1 MKDFLTLKPVAFGL
15 DISDSSI
22 KVAKLKKGGKNF
34 DLACF
39 GEQLLP
45 EGVIVGGEIKDEKI
59 LADFIK
65 KALANTKGEKLKTKE
80 VVVSLPDEKTFLRVI
95 QLPKMAPEELAK
107 AIFFEAENHIPIPLK
122 DSYFDFK
129 VVDPII
135 DSLDHSDVLLVAT
148 PKDVVDSYS
157 RAIKL
162 AGLSPRIFEIES
174 LSVSRALIKNMITVN
189 PVLLIDFG
197 SIRTVLVIFAGRSI
211 RFTSLLS
218 FSSRQLTKDLAAG
231 LKVSLDQARKIKMNH
246 GLEPKI
252 KVQLQEKTG
261 DFKLE
266 KEITENDRI
275 LEILDSSLSP
285 LVLEIKEFLNFYYSH
300 RSHEHLLPTR
310 NEIKKILI
318 SGGGANLKDLDHY
331 LTKKLGISTI
341 IGNPWTNIL
350 PEPEICV
357 PEEYL
362 RKSLGY
368 SETLGLALRGIM
380 AD

>member
-22 KVAKLKKGGKNF
+22 KIAKLKQRGKDF

-39 GEQLLP
+39 GEQSLP
-45 EGVIVGGEIKDEKI
+45 EGVIVGGEIRDEKV

-65 KALANTKGEKLKTKE
+65 RAIASTRGEKLKTKE

-95 QLPKMAPEELAK
+95 QLPKMTSEELAK
-107 AIFFEAENHIPIPLK
+107 AVLFEAENHIPIPLK

-129 VVDPII
+129 AVDPIV
-135 DSLDHSDVLLVAT
+135 DHLDHSDVLVVAT

-157 RAIKL
+157 RVVKL
-162 AGLSPRIFEIES
+162 AGLDPRVFEVES
-174 LSVSRALIKNMITVN
+174 LAISRALIKNMITIN

-197 SIRTVLVIFAGRSI
+197 ETRTVLVVFAGRSI

-218 FSSRQLTKDLAAG
+218 FSSKQLTEDLAAG
-231 LKVSLDQARKIKMNH
+231 LKVSSDQARKIKMDH
-246 GLEPKI
+246 GLESKI

-266 KEITENDRI
+266 KEIMETEKI
-275 LEILDSSLSP
+275 LEILDSSLSH
-285 LVLEIKEFLNFYYSH
+285 LILEIKEFLNFYYSH
-300 RSHEHLLPTR
+300 RSHEHLPPTR
-310 NEIKKILI
+310 TEIKKILI
-318 SGGGANLKDLDHY
+318 SGGGANLKGFDDY
-331 LTKKLGISTI
+331 LTKKLGISTRI
-341 IGNPWTNIL
+341 ANPWTNIL
-350 PEPEICV
+350 PEPETRI

-362 RKSLGY
+362 RRSLAY

-380 AD
+380 AE